1 MDVWNGAVRHR
12 PAAVVRPATA
22 EQVARAVVDRGE
34 LALSVRSGGHDP
46 AGRSVRDG
54 GLVLDIRD
62 LSAVQI
68 DARRRIARIGGGATS
83 ASVESAAAVH
93 GLAAA
98 AGNVGSVGFAGLSLG
113 GGYGPL
119 SGRYGLAVDNIV
131 GAQVV
136 LADGRIVETDETHEP
151 ELFWAI
157 RGGGGN
163 FGVVTE
169 LRVRLH
175 PVERLTVGILFFAW
189 EEAEQLFPLLA
200 GYMHDAPDALTTQL
214 GVFTSPTGKPGLFA
228 LPVWSGDPEEGR
240 AEIDKFAGLGT
251 VTSSQVSDMGYVD
264 LMAFYETLTPAGRQV
279 AMRTRTVRDITPAVA
294 RALVHAGDTVT
305 TAMSGIPINQLRGP
319 STMVDPGETAF
330 GYRTPHFVVEIAAVW
345 TPDLPG
351 EHAAWARDVSAEL
364 RPHALPGGYVN
375 LIGPDERDQADA
387 AYGPNTARLLTA
399 KRTYDPATVF
409 SAISL
414 PSFG

>member
-1 MDVWNGAVRHR
+1 MEIRTLTATLDV
-12 PAAVVRPATA
+12 
-22 EQVARAVVDRGE
+22 E
-34 LALSVRSGGHDP
+34 
-46 AGRSVRDG
+46 
-54 GLVLDIRD
+54 I
-62 LSAVQI
+62 
-68 DARRRIARIGGGATS
+68 
-83 ASVESAAAVH
+83 AAAAH

-131 GAQVV
+131 GAQIV
-136 LADGRIVETDETHEP
+136 LADGRIVEADETHEP

-189 EEAEQLFPLLA
+189 AEAEQLFPLLA

-214 GVFTSPTGKPGLFA
+214 GVFTSPNGQPGLFA
-228 LPVWSGDPEEGR
+228 LPVWSGDADEGR

-251 VTSSQVSDMGYVD
+251 STYAQVTEMGYAD
-264 LMAFYETLTPAGRQV
+264 LMAFYETMTPAGRHV
-279 AMRTRTVRDITPAVA
+279 AMRTRTVQDITPAVA
-294 RALVHAGDTVT
+294 RALVQAGDTLPT
-305 TAMSGIPINQLRGP
+305 PMSGIPINQLRGP
-319 STMVDPGETAF
+319 STTVDVEKTAF
-330 GYRTPHFVVEIAAVW
+330 GYRTPHFVVEIAAAW

-351 EHAAWARDVSAEL
+351 EHAAWARDVSAGL
-364 RPHALPGGYVN
+364 QPHSLPGGYVN
-375 LIGPDERDQADA
+375 IIGPDEQDQAED
-387 AYGPNTARLLTA
+387 AYGPNTDRLLNA
-399 KRTYDPATVF
+399 KQAYDPANVF
-409 SAISL
+409 SATSL
-414 PSFG
+414 PSR